1 MAKPLQVR
9 WVSFQVFQESPM
21 FFLQKFDDE
30 KWKPWKERMGPSNYD
45 VDLRG
50 ELLVCLMRVPL
61 LPPSYHR
68 HPRHP
73 FEAKNQ
79 AALLIKILRGQLL
92 VPNLKKKTSWAWFCV
107 FFCLRRKPEGKR
119 KQTQPGVI
127 FFWLLTFFCW
137 LVIESGLV

>member
-1 MAKPLQVR
+1 
-9 WVSFQVFQESPM
+9 
-21 FFLQKFDDE
+21 
-30 KWKPWKERMGPSNYD
+30 MGPSNYD

-92 VPNLKKKTSWAWFCV
+92 VPNFKKENVLGVVLCVFLFAKKTGGKEKTNATRGY
-107 FFCLRRKPEGKR
+107 FFL
-119 KQTQPGVI
+119 TSD
-127 FFWLLTFFCW
+127 FFLL
-137 LVIESGLV
+137 VGH

>member
-1 MAKPLQVR
+1 
-9 WVSFQVFQESPM
+9 
-21 FFLQKFDDE
+21 
-30 KWKPWKERMGPSNYD
+30 MGPSNYD

-92 VPNLKKKTSWAWFCV
+92 VPNLKKKVLGVVLCV
-107 FFCLRRKPEGKR
+107 FLFAKKTGGKEKTNATR
-119 KQTQPGVI
+119 GD
-127 FFWLLTFFCW
+127 FFLTSDFFLL
-137 LVIESGLV
+137 VGH

>member
-1 MAKPLQVR
+1 
-9 WVSFQVFQESPM
+9 
-21 FFLQKFDDE
+21 
-30 KWKPWKERMGPSNYD
+30 MGPSNYD

-92 VPNLKKKTSWAWFCV
+92 VPNLKKKRPGRGFVC
-107 FFCLRRKPEGKR
+107 FFVCEENRRERENKR
-119 KQTQPGVI
+119 NPG
-127 FFWLLTFFCW
+127 
-137 LVIESGLV
+137 